1 MLETTEQRPT
11 GPPAGITVDEAVRA
25 VAEVLEDRVGD
36 WGAIRPDTALAGL
49 GLDSFDV
56 AELFMILEE
65 VAGDPIDPRSAEGLA
80 IVGDLTRLR
89 LL

>member
-1 MLETTEQRPT
+1 MLETTEQRPA
-11 GPPAGITVDEAVRA
+11 GPPAGITVEEAVRA

-36 WGAIRPDTALAGL
+36 WGEICPSTPLAGL

-65 VAGDPIDPRSAEGLA
+65 LAGDPIDPRSGDGLT